1 MHNLTQVCS
10 PFFPGSVN
18 QNGDSASARIQ
29 LRMELKSGAYQHLQL
44 QGYRDNDQKYAPHI
58 TKNVTAGSL
67 VIRDLGYYVID
78 VFKQLD
84 DKGVYFLSR
93 YHSRSAIYDQSG
105 ARINLAQHL
114 RKLRKNR
121 IPVWDKQ
128 VRLGYNAKMPVR
140 IIAIKAPLQVEQQR
154 KRKANRDRRA
164 KHSADYY
171 ELLGWTILITNVPA
185 YYWSPEQALQVY
197 GFRWRIE
204 IIFKC
209 WKSNFDCKKLF
220 KQKNSLSHPRIL
232 ICFYLLLVI
241 VMLCFVHSYWIAF
254 NKVYQQTGKVL
265 SLIKFGRF
273 LKLNHTEL
281 FADLQETQTIQ
292 FLARYFCQT
301 KRKLKSHTE
310 MIYVLNSS

>member
-1 MHNLTQVCS
+1 
-10 PFFPGSVN
+10 
-18 QNGDSASARIQ
+18 
-29 LRMELKSGAYQHLQL
+29 MELKSGVYQHLQL
-44 QGYRDNDQKYAPHI
+44 QGYRDNDQKHAPHI
-58 TKNVTAGSL
+58 IKDVTAGSL

-84 DKGVYFLSR
+84 DQGVYFLSR

-105 ARINLAQHL
+105 ARIDLAQHL
-114 RKLRKNR
+114 RKLRKKQ
-121 IPVWDKQ
+121 IPVWDEQ
-128 VRLGYNAKMPVR
+128 VRLGYDAKMPVR

-185 YYWSPEQALQVY
+185 NYWSPEQALQVY

-220 KQKNSLSHPRIL
+220 K
-232 ICFYLLLVI
+232 
-241 VMLCFVHSYWIAF
+241 
-254 NKVYQQTGKVL
+254 
-265 SLIKFGRF
+265 
-273 LKLNHTEL
+273 
-281 FADLQETQTIQ
+281 
-292 FLARYFCQT
+292 
-301 KRKLKSHTE
+301 
-310 MIYVLNSS
+310 